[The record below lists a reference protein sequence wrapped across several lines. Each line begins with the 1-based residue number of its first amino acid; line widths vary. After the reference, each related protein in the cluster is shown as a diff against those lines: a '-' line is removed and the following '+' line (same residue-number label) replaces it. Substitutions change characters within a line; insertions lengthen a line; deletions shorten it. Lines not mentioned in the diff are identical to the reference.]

1 MHCINYLIWSKRIG
15 TKNLGR
21 KKEINIRFRSISE
34 LLPHVAPKLLAIG
47 PWKTLRPLHFDCLL
61 EHRSLSPS
69 HSGPNL
75 QSSLAVHRKNSDTLS
90 LLSTEDF
97 RFSLHKFPWTSIC
110 CLRYVM
116 LWVAWGKSSRSR
128 RKCISPW
135 RLPNNTTL
143 IPSTDLHPAPEAWR
157 SSRAGPRKISQPTL
171 KFSSPHDLN
180 LRRSQVY
187 PG

>member
-1 MHCINYLIWSKRIG
+1 MHCVNYLIWSKGIG

-69 HSGPNL
+69 PSGPNL
-75 QSSLAVHRKNSDTLS
+75 QSSLAVHRKTPTHSCS
-90 LLSTEDF
+90 SSRQKISVF
-97 RFSLHKFPWTSIC
+97 PYKKFPWTSIC

-116 LWVAWGKSSRSR
+116 LWVAWAKSSRSR
-128 RKCISPW
+128 RKWISPW
-135 RLPNNTTL
+135 HLPTTQPSFLPPTFTRRLL
-143 IPSTDLHPAPEAWR
+143 LGEAVGQGLGK
-157 SSRAGPRKISQPTL
+157 SL
-171 KFSSPHDLN
+171 SPHWN
-180 LRRSQVY
+180 FFFPSR
-187 PG
+187 P